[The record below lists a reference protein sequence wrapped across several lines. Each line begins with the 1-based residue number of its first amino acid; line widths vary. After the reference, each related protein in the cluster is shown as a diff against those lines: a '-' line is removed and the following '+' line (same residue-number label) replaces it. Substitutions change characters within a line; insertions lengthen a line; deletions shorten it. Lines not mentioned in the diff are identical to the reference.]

1 MDSGSQE
8 VQGIIYNPKQQMAF
22 QLFEDFLHNDEK
34 IFGLFGYAGAGKTF
48 IAAKMIEIALERNWV
63 DSVIVCTPTHKALD
77 VIESYVKAA
86 FQRGGKAV
94 DLMRISFMTVHKLLG
109 LRPVIIRETGDLVFQ
124 TKGES
129 KHFKQIERKLV
140 IVDECSMIN
149 KNMYAEIDKYSHLYP
164 VKIMFSGDPQ
174 QLPPVKESISVVF
187 QVLETLPKKIRSK
200 SSVCLDQIMR
210 TASPTIMLVSLAIR
224 TWDRENVSSSDL
236 VDQLVD
242 IYQTQGSEK
251 TFRLYHAGA
260 RLTDTT
266 WFRNMISRI
275 ETGKLPTIT
284 TWRNAVAE
292 RYNNQVR
299 KFIHGGQDLSGYL
312 PGDYVMFNN
321 YYRCPDTQVF
331 YTSAVVKIVSVENV
345 TRPLYEWNRA
355 KILEVTSRQEKEYNS
370 VLRQCAKMGDFEI
383 NILTVE
389 RTDRLAQAVVY
400 TMTRPEIERYKE
412 AILHIRSLMENY
424 YRVARHDLL
433 ASRLWSLLQ
442 DQIIGGYA
450 DICFGYSLTTH
461 KAQGSTFDYTIVDLV
476 DILSNPNVREAH
488 HALYTAVGRAAKELA
503 VIVD

>member
-1 MDSGSQE
+1 MTSESRSAGE
-8 VQGIIYNPKQQMAF
+8 IVYNAKQQMAF

-48 IAAKMIEIALERNWV
+48 IASKMIEIALERNWV

-77 VIESYVKAA
+77 VIESYVKAV
-86 FQRGGKAV
+86 FQRNGKTF
-94 DLMRISFMTVHKLLG
+94 DLMRVSFMTVHKLLG
-109 LRPVIIRETGDLVFQ
+109 LRPVIVRETGDLIFQ

-174 QLPPVKESISVVF
+174 QLPPVKEAESVVF
-187 QVLETLPKKIRSK
+187 KVLENVPKKIRST
-200 SSVCLDQIMR
+200 SSICLDQIMR

-224 TWDRENVSSSDL
+224 TWDRENVSISDL

-251 TFRLYHAGA
+251 TFRLYHVGP

-266 WFRNMISRI
+266 WFRNMINRI
-275 ETGKLPTIT
+275 NNGSLPTIT
-284 TWRNAVAE
+284 TWRNAIAE

-321 YYRCPDTQVF
+321 YYRCPDTQTF
-331 YTSAVVKIVSVENV
+331 YTSAVVKIISVETV
-345 TRPLYEWNRA
+345 TRPLYDWSRA
-355 KILEVTSRQEKEYNS
+355 KILEVTSRQEKQYNA
-370 VLRQCAKMGDFEI
+370 VLRQCSKIGDFEI

-389 RTDRLAQAVVY
+389 RSGGVSQAVVY
-400 TMTRPEIERYKE
+400 TMTRPEIERYNE
-412 AILHIRSLMENY
+412 TILHIRSLMENY
-424 YRVARHDLL
+424 YRMAHHDLL

-442 DQIIGGYA
+442 DHIIGGYA

-476 DILSNPNVREAH
+476 DILSNPNIREAH
-488 HALYTAVGRAAKELA
+488 HALYTAVGRAAIELA